1 MVLGVTCDHM
11 ILAQVS
17 SAMEYIHYNKII
29 YRDLK
34 LANVL
39 VFEFPE
45 PNSPFWQHCKVLV
58 KLADYGISKQI
69 VPWGIRG
76 MLGTP
81 PYLPPEIILHGG
93 KQAYTNKVMF
103 VLVLMLIVE

>member
-1 MVLGVTCDHM
+1 
-11 ILAQVS
+11 
-17 SAMEYIHYNKII
+17 MEYIHHKKII

-39 VFEFPE
+39 VFEFPDPRLPLE
-45 PNSPFWQHCKVLV
+45 GSRECKVLV
-58 KLADYGISKQI
+58 KLADYGISKQV

-81 PYLPPEIILHGG
+81 FYLPPEVVLHGG
-93 KQAYTNKVMF
+93 KQAYTNKVIYI
-103 VLVLMLIVE
+103 LVNPHYNE

>member
-1 MVLGVTCDHM
+1 
-11 ILAQVS
+11 
-17 SAMEYIHYNKII
+17 MEYIHHKKII

-39 VFEFPE
+39 VFEFPDAHLPME
-45 PNSPFWQHCKVLV
+45 GLQWCKVLV
-58 KLADYGISKQI
+58 KLADYGISRQV

-81 PYLPPEIILHGG
+81 SYLPPEVILHGG
-93 KQAYTNKVMF
+93 KQAYTNKVF
-103 VLVLMLIVE
+103 VILFNANH

>member
-1 MVLGVTCDHM
+1 
-11 ILAQVS
+11 
-17 SAMEYIHYNKII
+17 MEYIHHNKII

-39 VFEFPE
+39 VFEFPDARAPLE
-45 PNSPFWQHCKVLV
+45 GGQQCRVLV

-81 PYLPPEIILHGG
+81 SYLPPEVILHGG
-93 KQAYTNKVMF
+93 KQAYTKK
-103 VLVLMLIVE
+103 VLVILLLMHIGNRYALYSLMCIHLE